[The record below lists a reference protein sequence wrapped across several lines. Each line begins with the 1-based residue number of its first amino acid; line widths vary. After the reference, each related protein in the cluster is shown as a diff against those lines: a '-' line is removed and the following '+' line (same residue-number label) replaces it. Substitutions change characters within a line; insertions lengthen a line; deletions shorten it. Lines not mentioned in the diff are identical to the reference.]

1 MNKKLIALFAT
12 TTLVML
18 SAVAGWSQMLARVHG
33 KVVGT
38 DGNPMVGLTV
48 QFVNSETGQKSDL
61 KTDNKGEFASIA
73 ITPGKYLV
81 NFVQDGKVIHFYKD
95 IPVRLSEQGN
105 EFEFDLQKEMQ
116 EAQKNPKN
124 VQQTKERLQETA
136 KINTLNEKLKA
147 AKASE
152 DAAVAAANE
161 HQTDVATAKWNEA
174 IQTINDALALDQ
186 THDVIYAV
194 LGDAELGAGGNATS
208 KEEAAPHFQKAI
220 EAYQKAIELL
230 DKSITSAPPTMDK
243 KALGDMKI
251 SLGKYHNNL
260 GQAYAKS
267 GDSTAAL
274 KEYSAAADQDAPNA
288 HMYYFNAG
296 ATLTNMATRETN
308 TANKDKEISEAN
320 EAFDKAIAAKPDYA
334 EAYYQKGINLTS
346 KATIDKSGKMVAAPG
361 TIEAFS
367 KYLELEPDGKHAEEA
382 KGLIEGFG
390 ETVQT
395 SYKKTKPTSTK
406 SK

>member
-1 MNKKLIALFAT
+1 MNKKLIVLFAT
-12 TTLVML
+12 TTLVLL

-33 KVVGT
+33 KVIGT
-38 DGNPMVGLTV
+38 DGNPMVGLDV
-48 QFVNSETGQKSDL
+48 QFANAETGQKSDL

-73 ITPGKYLV
+73 ITPGKYTV
-81 NFVQDGKVIHFYKD
+81 NFVKDGSVFHSYKD

-105 EFEFDLQKEMQ
+105 EFEFNLQKE
-116 EAQKNPKN
+116 
-124 VQQTKERLQETA
+124 VKESAKSPRNIEQVKETA

-147 AKASE
+147 AKAQE
-152 DAAVAAANE
+152 DAGNW
-161 HQTDVATAKWNEA
+161 TDA

-186 THDVIYAV
+186 THDVIFAV
-194 LGDAELGAGGNATS
+194 LGDAELGAGGVATS
-208 KEEAAPHFQKAI
+208 KDDATAHYQKAI
-220 EAYQKAIELL
+220 EAYKTAIELL
-230 DKSITSAPPTMDK
+230 NKSIASASTTADK
-243 KALGDMKI
+243 KGLADMKI

-267 GDSTAAL
+267 GNSTDAL
-274 KEYSAAADQDAPNA
+274 KEYTEAAEQDAPNA

-308 TANKDKEISEAN
+308 SANKEKEIAEAN
-320 EAFDKAIAAKPDYA
+320 EAFDKAIAAKPDYS

-346 KATIDKSGKMVAAPG
+346 KATIDPKTGKMIPAPG

-367 KYLELEPDGKHAEEA
+367 KYLEIDPEGKHAEEA

-395 SYKKTKPTSTK
+395 SYKKAKPATPSK